1 MPSATRETIGPTRG
15 ASAHLRMIRAGALG
29 GLLACAMAGPVR
41 SETATLGTGAQEL
54 TIRYGDGRVTL
65 TARNATVAEIVRAI
79 GREAGFETDVAGDYD
94 ERLGLKVEG
103 EPLVPLL
110 QRLAGRHSMILLLRS
125 PQDRMSRGPV
135 EKLMIWSANG
145 QAGNA
150 PVSVERVRFA
160 QRIVG
165 ESPDDGGAEPTSPEQ
180 RIAALRKV
188 IRSGDKTSI
197 ELLERTV
204 GGDSDENVRGFAL
217 RALAAT
223 GGQEAML
230 ALGRI
235 LFGDPNPDTRLQ
247 ALRAL
252 ASSKSPVAQSFVDKA
267 ADDPDVMVRTA
278 ANEAITRWQ

>member
-1 MPSATRETIGPTRG
+1 MPTATRETNGPTRG

-29 GLLACAMAGPVR
+29 ALLVCASAGLVR
-41 SETATLGTGAQEL
+41 GEDVKSVTGAAKV
-54 TIRYGDGRVTL
+54 TVAYSDGRVTL

-79 GREAGFETDVAGDYD
+79 GGEAGFETAIAGEYE
-94 ERLGLKVEG
+94 ERLGLKVND
-103 EPLVPLL
+103 EPLVPTL
-110 QRLAGRHSMILLLRS
+110 QRLAGRHAMILLLHS
-125 PQDRMSRGPV
+125 AQDRISPSPV
-135 EKLMIWSANG
+135 EKLMMWSAE
-145 QAGNA
+145 ARPRDA

-165 ESPDDGGAEPTSPEQ
+165 ESPDDGALEPTSPEQ

-235 LFGDPNPDTRLQ
+235 LFGDPNPDTRLH